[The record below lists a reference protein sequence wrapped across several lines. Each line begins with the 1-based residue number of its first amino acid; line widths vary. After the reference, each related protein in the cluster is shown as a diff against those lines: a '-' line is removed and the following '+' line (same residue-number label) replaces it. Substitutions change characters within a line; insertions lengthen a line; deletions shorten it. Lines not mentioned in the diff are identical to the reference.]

1 MNLSRTLNV
10 QLRLRRLLRASGPW
24 KMDEHNLDT
33 YIYIYIY
40 IYMYIYIYI
49 IYTHQN
55 GRRWAKTGRDNM
67 TKCDEHVW
75 RPRHLEMNSP
85 GWGTSSLL
93 MRAKSALR
101 RLHVDLFT
109 KIWTHRVTF
118 FFAVFLGCLMII

>member
-1 MNLSRTLNV
+1 
-10 QLRLRRLLRASGPW
+10 
-24 KMDEHNLDT
+24 
-33 YIYIYIY
+33 
-40 IYMYIYIYI
+40 
-49 IYTHQN
+49 
-55 GRRWAKTGRDNM
+55 M

-118 FFAVFLGCLMII
+118 FFCRFFGMFDDHLMMFGFESFELNSLAPSVSHICFTALSHM